1 MKNTILGVIC
11 LSASFVIATPVALAV
26 DGRDCNAAGGNCGE
40 EAQCSQ
46 VQGYVNKGQLDCGE
60 LGPTFTCCA
69 QGVTPPPVS
78 QSEQPQQ
85 QGAPPPPQ
93 RKAGSENFSLQLPS
107 CVSDG
112 KCELDDIVQT
122 GVAFANLLMSLSG
135 VLFFAAF
142 IYGGAM
148 YLLSFG
154 RSDWVSKGTKA
165 MTGAMIGMGIVLS
178 AWTIVNYIAT
188 TISIGSI

>member
-1 MKNTILGVIC
+1 MAMKKTIFGVIC
-11 LSASFVIATPVALAV
+11 LSVNFVMGVPVVLAV
-26 DGRDCNAAGGNCGE
+26 GGADCQAAGGACGE

-46 VQGYVNKGQLDCGE
+46 VQGYQNKGQFDCGE

-69 QGVTPPPVS
+69 QGVTPPPVVR
-78 QSEQPQQ
+78 SEQT
-85 QGAPPPPQ
+85 QGTPPPPQ
-93 RKAGSENFSLQLPS
+93 RRAGYENFSLQLPS
-107 CVSDG
+107 CTRDG
-112 KCELDDIVQT
+112 RCTLDDIVQT

-135 VLFFAAF
+135 ALFFAAF

-154 RSDWVSKGTKA
+154 RSDWVTKGTKA

-188 TISIGSI
+188 TLSIGPV